1 MVVMALTRG
10 PDAAVA
16 PKLPTVIAA
25 ASVGTLLAWYDF
37 YLYGVLAVFFA
48 DRFFPAGHSALGL
61 LASLAVFWFGFVL
74 RPCGAVLFGHLGDK
88 IGRKPIFVAALL
100 LMGVA
105 TFAIG
110 LLPGYA
116 TIGVLAPLLLVL
128 MRALQG
134 LAIGGEYG
142 GAAIY
147 VAEHAPDGRRGLHT
161 SWLQVTATMGI
172 VLTLLVV
179 LACRAAFGDDG
190 FADWGWRVPFWV
202 SAILVPLALYIHL
215 QFDEPPLYARLREQ
229 GKTAPNPAKESFAS
243 LGNWR
248 FMTLALFGAAAP
260 EGVVWFTGQFYALY
274 YLATVLKVPNATLSV
289 LMIVVLTL
297 ASPLFV
303 VFGALSDKIGR
314 RNIMTAG
321 FALAAISYWPV
332 FGWMAQFKNDPLILG
347 GLVFYLV
354 ILAAM
359 AYGPI
364 AAFLVE
370 LFPAR
375 IRYSSVSLPYHV
387 GNGMIGGLVPVV
399 GIAFATALGDPRYAL
414 VYPIVIAA
422 VGVVVSLVWLK
433 PRTDEVRIWREV
445 GGGPP
450 PVPDQP

>member
-1 MVVMALTRG
+1 MAVMTLTRG
-10 PDAAVA
+10 PDAAVV

-25 ASVGTLLAWYDF
+25 VSVGTLLAWYDF

-48 DRFFPAGHSALGL
+48 DRFFPASNSALSL
-61 LASLAVFWFGFVL
+61 LAGLAVFWFGFVL

-88 IGRKPIFVAALL
+88 IGRKQTFVATLL
-100 LMGVA
+100 LMGIA
-105 TFAIG
+105 TFVIG

-128 MRALQG
+128 MRVVQG

-142 GAAIY
+142 GAAIFI
-147 VAEHAPDGRRGLHT
+147 AEHAPDGKRGLHT

-172 VLTLLVV
+172 VLTLLVI
-179 LACRAAFGDDG
+179 LACQAAFGRDA

-202 SAILVPLALYIHL
+202 SALLVPLALYVYL
-215 QFDEPPLYARLREQ
+215 RLDEPPLYTRLREQ
-229 GKTAPNPAKESFAS
+229 GKAAPNPAKETLVNVRS
-243 LGNWR
+243 WR
-248 FMTLALFGAAAP
+248 LMALALGAAAP

-274 YLATVLKVPNATLSV
+274 YLATVLKVPYATLTV

-303 VFGALSDKIGR
+303 VFGALSDRLGR
-314 RNIMTAG
+314 RNIMAAG

-332 FGWMAQFKNDPLILG
+332 FSWMGQFKDEPLILG
-347 GLVFYLV
+347 ALVFYLV
-354 ILAAM
+354 IPAAM

-375 IRYSSVSLPYHV
+375 IRYSAVSLPYHI

-399 GIAFATALGDPRYAL
+399 GIALATALGDPRYAL

-422 VGVVVSLVWLK
+422 AGVVVSLVWLK
-433 PRTDEVRIWREV
+433 PRTDEVRIWAEV

-450 PVPDQP
+450 RVPDQP

>member
-1 MVVMALTRG
+1 MAVMTLTRG

-16 PKLPTVIAA
+16 PKLPTVIAVV
-25 ASVGTLLAWYDF
+25 SVGTLLAWYDF

-48 DRFFPAGHSALGL
+48 DRFFPAGNSALSL
-61 LASLAVFWFGFVL
+61 LAGLAVFWFGFVL
-74 RPCGAVLFGHLGDK
+74 RPCGALLFGHLGDK
-88 IGRKPIFVAALL
+88 IGRKQIFVATLL

-105 TFAIG
+105 TFVIG

-142 GAAIY
+142 GAAIFI
-147 VAEHAPDGRRGLHT
+147 AEHAPDGKRGLHT

-172 VLTLLVV
+172 VLTLLVI
-179 LACRAAFGDDG
+179 LACQAAFGRDA

-202 SAILVPLALYIHL
+202 SALLVPLALYVHL
-215 QFDEPPLYARLREQ
+215 GLDEPPLYTRLREQ
-229 GKTAPNPAKESFAS
+229 GKAAPNPAKETLAS
-243 LGNWR
+243 VRNWR
-248 FMTLALFGAAAP
+248 LMALALGAAAP

-274 YLATVLKVPNATLSV
+274 YLATVLKVPYATLTA

-297 ASPLFV
+297 AAPFFV
-303 VFGALSDKIGR
+303 VFGALSDRLGR

-332 FGWMAQFKNDPLILG
+332 FGWMAQFKDSPLILG
-347 GLVFYLV
+347 ALVFYLV
-354 ILAAM
+354 IPAAM

-375 IRYSSVSLPYHV
+375 IRYSAVSLPYHI

-399 GIAFATALGDPRYAL
+399 GIALATALGDPRYAL

-422 VGVVVSLVWLK
+422 AGVVVSLVWLK
-433 PRTDEVRIWREV
+433 PRSDEVRIWAEV

-450 PVPDQP
+450 RVPDQP

>member
-1 MVVMALTRG
+1 MAVMTLTRG

-25 ASVGTLLAWYDF
+25 VSVGTLLAWYDF

-48 DRFFPAGHSALGL
+48 DRFFPAGNSALSL
-61 LASLAVFWFGFVL
+61 LAGLAVFWFGFVL

-88 IGRKPIFVAALL
+88 IGRKQIFVATLL

-105 TFAIG
+105 TFVIG
-110 LLPGYA
+110 LLPGY
-116 TIGVLAPLLLVL
+116 TTLGLLAPLLLVL

-142 GAAIY
+142 GAALFI
-147 VAEHAPDGRRGLHT
+147 AEHAPDGKRGLHT
-161 SWLQVTATMGI
+161 SWLQATATMGI
-172 VLTLLVV
+172 VLTLLVI
-179 LACRAAFGDDG
+179 LACQAAFGRDA

-202 SAILVPLALYIHL
+202 SALLVPLAIYVHL
-215 QFDEPPLYARLREQ
+215 SLDEPPLYTRLREQ
-229 GKTAPNPAKESFAS
+229 GKAAPNPAKETLAS
-243 LGNWR
+243 VRNWR
-248 FMTLALFGAAAP
+248 LMALALGAAAP

-274 YLATVLKVPNATLSV
+274 YLATVLKVPYATLTV

-303 VFGALSDKIGR
+303 LFGALSDRLGR
-314 RNIMTAG
+314 RNIMAAG

-332 FGWMAQFKNDPLILG
+332 FSWMGQFRDEPLILG
-347 GLVFYLV
+347 ALVFYLV
-354 ILAAM
+354 IPAAM

-375 IRYSSVSLPYHV
+375 IRYSAMSLPYHI

-399 GIAFATALGDPRYAL
+399 GIALATALGDPRYAL

-422 VGVVVSLVWLK
+422 AGVVVSLVWLK
-433 PRTDEVRIWREV
+433 PRSDEVRIWAEV

-450 PVPDQP
+450 RVPDQP